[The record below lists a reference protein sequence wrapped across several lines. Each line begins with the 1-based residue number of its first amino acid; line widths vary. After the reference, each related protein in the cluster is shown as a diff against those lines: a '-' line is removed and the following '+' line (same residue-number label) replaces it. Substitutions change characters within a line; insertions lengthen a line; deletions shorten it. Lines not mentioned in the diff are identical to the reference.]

1 MTFDLDSSI
10 QHEGESSEFTNY
22 RVVVV
27 VVDVGQLSIFQRTL
41 PQAAFQA
48 YLLEIFCLNIMPMK
62 RKRRRRNGVK
72 GI

>member
-27 VVDVGQLSIFQRTL
+27 VVVVVVVDVGQLSIFQSNL
-41 PQAAFQA
+41 PQATH
-48 YLLEIFCLNIMPMK
+48 IMPMK
-62 RKRRRRNGVK
+62 RKRRSRNGVK